1 LFPPAA
7 LFLIVVILSY
17 LRPVSLEIGCSRF
30 LEKIENFPRRVL
42 VLYQGDPVKILKTAI
57 PPLEWGSFEGDI
69 ANRPASRIIMDAF
82 ASVAGVRFHSP
93 AVILQSQIPCLAAV
107 TLPEPTANQLRE
119 DIPGLVL
126 PPETVTILSEE
137 CLVGIYNT
145 HTGETYSRTD
155 GLERLEGKRGGV
167 VTVAMALQ
175 GELEEKH
182 GIKVVRSDR
191 IHDANYNTSYL
202 ESEKTLRAMLA
213 GHPALKVVLD
223 IHRDSGKTREQS
235 LVQIDGQA
243 VAPILFIVGSDA
255 RRPFPNWRQNYDFA
269 VRLSERINQRYPGLS
284 LGVRVKDGLYNQ
296 FLHPRAVLVEMGTTE
311 NSTEEAACSARLL
324 AGILAELLA
333 EILAGEATVPEE
345 PGSEPGFETV
355 WQKSWKGRQE
365 PENLHCAQV

>member
-1 LFPPAA
+1 MFPALTFRRRKASTVLIRRLFLPAA
-7 LFLIVVILSY
+7 LFLIVIILVY
-17 LRPVSLEIGCSRF
+17 LRPVPRGIGCPGFLEI
-30 LEKIENFPRRVL
+30 IDDFPRRVL
-42 VLYQGDPVKILKTAI
+42 VLYQGDPVKILKTAM
-57 PPLEWGSFEGDI
+57 PLLEWGSFEGDTS
-69 ANRPASRIIMDAF
+69 NLPASRIILDAI

-107 TLPEPTANQLRE
+107 TIPEATTGQLKE
-119 DIPGLVL
+119 DIPGFVL
-126 PPETVTILSEE
+126 PLETTTVLSEE

-155 GLERLEGKRGGV
+155 GVERLDGKRGGV
-167 VTVAMALQ
+167 VTAAIALQ
-175 GELEEKH
+175 EVLEGKH

-213 GHPALKVVLD
+213 EHPGLKVVLD

-243 VAPILFIVGSDA
+243 VAPILFVVGSDA
-255 RRPFPNWRQNYDFA
+255 RRRFPNWRQNYNFA
-269 VRLSERINQRYPGLS
+269 LLLSERINQRYPGLS

-296 FLHPRAVLVEMGTTE
+296 FLHPRAVLVEIGTTE
-311 NSTEEAACSARLL
+311 NSTEEAVRSAQLL
-324 AGILAELLA
+324 ADVLAEILA

-345 PGSEPGFETV
+345 PED
-355 WQKSWKGRQE
+355 
-365 PENLHCAQV
+365 